1 MQIFKLGIGLEW
13 SEATS
18 VAFTPKYTNKK
29 TNKAT
34 QNQQKQPYWNVKWV
48 IKDGHL
54 RLASPWRCAMLKW
67 DISPR
72 KGERN
77 FKEDAKPWERFNQ
90 IRRSIFKFII
100 RKNSPH
106 DAKIRK
112 GNRSWWS
119 KTVNNCRLLYDKGC
133 SHFPLSRLHCS
144 CTSMC
149 KWRQLS
155 YPVCFPTHAD
165 QRKHPPTKPA

>member
-54 RLASPWRCAMLKW
+54 RLESPLTMCDAQMRYFSEKG
-67 DISPR
+67 R
-72 KGERN
+72 K
-77 FKEDAKPWERFNQ
+77 
-90 IRRSIFKFII
+90 KF
-100 RKNSPH
+100 
-106 DAKIRK
+106 
-112 GNRSWWS
+112 
-119 KTVNNCRLLYDKGC
+119 
-133 SHFPLSRLHCS
+133 
-144 CTSMC
+144 
-149 KWRQLS
+149 
-155 YPVCFPTHAD
+155 
-165 QRKHPPTKPA
+165 